1 MIGAPRHPLPTVL
14 LFLLIGAFIG
24 STLLFSVELPNKQ
37 FVAVVSALSFPFL
50 ALLIKDL
57 RRFLLAAAVLS
68 IPLHIDINFMHKFEQ
83 QAGASTAGVSLADLL
98 ALGLLLIWLIEIAGH
113 ERPYSLFFAR
123 VTVPAIIYF
132 EIAVLS
138 MLWAPRLDLAF
149 MEVFR
154 MFKFT
159 LIFFILINHIRD
171 EDDLRLVVWAFI
183 AAVAFEGVIST
194 LQMMRGGRLGLDFL
208 GEAPPDPD
216 GKTTIWRVM
225 GTLGHPNR
233 LATFLETLLM
243 LPVGMFMIEKR
254 RFARLLCVGSFAL
267 GIIALIM
274 TGTRGAWIGFS
285 VAVLSFIVNSLRNPH
300 LNVKSIVKPMI
311 IVFAV
316 LTVAAVFLSDMLE
329 QRLMGED
336 YGSAAGRIPM
346 IKIALNIIAA
356 HPFGGV
362 GINNFQ
368 VNMREYNDAIESVRY
383 TTIARPVHN
392 MFLLAAG
399 ETGLV
404 GLAAMLLLLIALV
417 RTLLQTVT
425 SPLPL
430 PAVTSVALLGG
441 LAAFCLHGMVDKHP
455 PGGSLLFYAVA
466 ATAVASYLIHRR
478 HQSAARPT
486 HV

>member
-1 MIGAPRHPLPTVL
+1 MIGASRHPLPQVL

-24 STLLFSVELPNKQ
+24 VTLLFSAELPNKQ
-37 FVAVVSALSFPFL
+37 FVAVVSAVSFPFL
-50 ALLIKDL
+50 ALLVKDL
-57 RRFLLAAAVLS
+57 RRFLLAAAVFS

-83 QAGASTAGVSLADLL
+83 QAGASTAGISLVDLV
-98 ALGLLLIWLIEIAGH
+98 ALGLLLIWLIEIAAK
-113 ERPYSLFFAR
+113 ERPYTLFFAR
-123 VTVPAIIYF
+123 VTVPAILF
-132 EIAVLS
+132 LEIAVLS

-154 MFKFT
+154 MLKFT
-159 LIFFILINHIRD
+159 LFFFILINHIRD

-183 AAVAFEGVIST
+183 AAVAFQGLIST
-194 LQMMRGGRLGLDFL
+194 LQMIRGGRLGLDFL

-233 LATFLETLLM
+233 LATFLETLLV

-254 RFARLLCVGSFAL
+254 RMSRLLCIGSFAL
-267 GIIALIM
+267 GIVALIM

-285 VAVLSFIVNSLRNPH
+285 VAVLLFVIYSLRNPH
-300 LNVKSIVKPMI
+300 LNAKAIVKPMI

-316 LTVAAVFLSDMLE
+316 LAVAAAFLSDMLE

-336 YGSAAGRIPM
+336 YGSAASRIPM

-356 HPFGGV
+356 NPIGGV
-362 GINNFQ
+362 GINNYQ
-368 VNMREYNDAIESVRY
+368 VNMRSYNDAIESVRY
-383 TTIARPVHN
+383 VTIARPVHN
-392 MFLLAAG
+392 MYLLVAG
-399 ETGLV
+399 ETGLI
-404 GLAAMLLLLIALV
+404 GLAALLLLLIAV
-417 RTLLQTVT
+417 MRTLSRTVA
-425 SPLPL
+425 SHSPL
-430 PAVTSVALLGG
+430 PAVTSIALLGG

-466 ATAVASYLIHRR
+466 ATAVASYIIHQK
-478 HQSAARPT
+478 HQTATRPA